1 MGSAGIGGLVALIAF
16 WVLIVVGWNE
26 LGVRRAVFFILLWL
40 AGMIGR
46 SYVPYGPDL
55 FGPYLA
61 ILDIVLVFIVFK
73 GDVKLH

>member
-1 MGSAGIGGLVALIAF
+1 MGSAGAGGLVAHIVF
-16 WVLIVVGWNE
+16 WILIVVGWSE
-26 LGVRRAVFFILLWL
+26 LGVRGVIVFVVLW
-40 AGMIGR
+40 AMAFFGR

-61 ILDIVLVFIVFK
+61 ILDIVLVFLIFK

>member
-1 MGSAGIGGLVALIAF
+1 MGSAGIGGLVAHIAF
-16 WVLIVVGWNE
+16 WVLIAVGWNE
-26 LGVRRAVFFILLWL
+26 LGVRRVAVFVALW
-40 AGMIGR
+40 AVGFFGR

-61 ILDIVLVFIVFK
+61 ILDIVLVLVIFK